1 MEIFMKKEK
10 IKRPKKNR
18 IRISGG
24 DRVYLFLVYLFLFT
38 FIICIIY
45 PLVYV
50 VSCSFSSPEA
60 LVQGRVTFFP
70 VDPGL
75 QGYQAVFNNTAV
87 WRGYFNTIIYTV
99 SGTIIG
105 TSVTLIAAY
114 VLSRKEFPMRKF
126 LTTFFMITMFIGGGT
141 IPMYLWLKNLH
152 MRDTIWAIILP
163 GAVSVWL
170 VIVGKTFIRSSI
182 PEELFEA
189 TCLDGGSY
197 IQFFTKV
204 VLPLSK
210 PIIAVIALNFALGL
224 WNSYYSALIYLNDAN
239 KYPLQIVLRDILIQ
253 NSMDMVSMVGTDVNS
268 QMHKQYL
275 SELLKYSLII
285 VSSLPLL
292 IVYPFLQKYF
302 IKGTMIGSV
311 KG

>member
-1 MEIFMKKEK
+1 MKENYNK
-10 IKRPKKNR
+10 IHKRNR
-18 IRISGG
+18 IKISGG
-24 DRVYLFLVYLFLFT
+24 DRVYLSLVYLFLT
-38 FIICIIY
+38 AFIICVFY

-60 LVQGRVTFFP
+60 LMQGRVVLLP

-75 QGYQAVFNNTAV
+75 QGYQAVFRNARV
-87 WRGYFNTIIYTV
+87 WRGYLNTFVYTGV
-99 SGTIIG
+99 GTVIG
-105 TSVTLIAAY
+105 TAVTLTAAY
-114 VLSRKEFPMRKF
+114 VLSRREFPMRKF
-126 LTTFFMITMFIGGGT
+126 LTTFFMVTMFIGGGT
-141 IPMYLWLKNLH
+141 IPMYLWIKDLH
-152 MRDTIWAIILP
+152 MRNTMWALVLP

-170 VIVGKTFIRSSI
+170 LIIGKTFIQSTI

-189 TCLDGGSY
+189 TSLDGGSY
-197 IQFFTKV
+197 MQYFTKV
-204 VLPLSK
+204 IMPLSK
-210 PIIAVIALNFALGL
+210 PIIAVIALNFTLGL
-224 WNSYYSALIYLNDAN
+224 WNSYYSALIYLSDAS

-253 NSMDMVSMVGTDVNS
+253 NNVNMSSMVGTDITS
-268 QMHKQYL
+268 QLHKQYL

-292 IVYPFLQKYF
+292 IVYPFLQKFF

>member
-1 MEIFMKKEK
+1 MKKDSV
-10 IKRPKKNR
+10 IKNKRNR
-18 IRISGG
+18 IKVSGG
-24 DRVYLFLVYLFLFT
+24 DKVYLFLVYLFLFA
-38 FIICIIY
+38 FIICIFY
-45 PLVYV
+45 PLIYV
-50 VSCSFSSPEA
+50 ISCSFSSPEA
-60 LVQGRVTFFP
+60 LVQGRVIFLP

-87 WRGYFNTIIYTV
+87 WRGYLNTIIYTV
-99 SGTIIG
+99 SGTLIG
-105 TSVTLIAAY
+105 TMVTLIAAY
-114 VLSRKEFPMRKF
+114 VLSRREFPMRKF
-126 LTTFFMITMFIGGGT
+126 LTTFFMITMFISGGT

-152 MRDTIWAIILP
+152 MRNTIWAIILP
-163 GAVSVWL
+163 GAVSVWML
-170 VIVGKTFIRSSI
+170 IIGKTFIRSSI

-189 TCLDGGSY
+189 TSLDGGSY
-197 IQFFTKV
+197 MQFFTKV
-204 VLPLSK
+204 ILPLSK
-210 PIIAVIALNFALGL
+210 PIIAVIALNFALGI
-224 WNSYYSALIYLNDAN
+224 WNSYYNALIYLNDAA

-253 NSMDMVSMVGTDVNS
+253 NSVDMVSMVGTDVNS

>member
-1 MEIFMKKEK
+1 MMGKNKKVHK
-10 IKRPKKNR
+10 QNR
-18 IRISGG
+18 IKISRG
-24 DRVYLFLVYLFLFT
+24 DRVYLCLVYLFLLAFT
-38 FIICIIY
+38 ICVLY

-60 LVQGRVTFFP
+60 LIQGRVFLLP

-75 QGYQAVFNNTAV
+75 QGYQAVFHNARV
-87 WRGYFNTIIYTV
+87 WRGYLNTIIYTGA
-99 SGTIIG
+99 GTVIG
-105 TSVTLIAAY
+105 TAVTLIASF

-126 LTTFFMITMFIGGGT
+126 LTTFFMVTMFIGGGT
-141 IPMYLWLKNLH
+141 IPMYLWLRDLH
-152 MRDTIWAIILP
+152 MRNTIWAIVLP

-170 VIVGKTFIRSSI
+170 VIVGKTFIQSTI

-189 TCLDGGSY
+189 TSLDGGSY
-197 IQFFTKV
+197 LQYFTKV
-204 VLPLSK
+204 VLALSK
-210 PIIAVIALNFALGL
+210 PIIAVMALNFALGI
-224 WNSYYSALIYLNDAN
+224 WNSYYSALIYLSDAA

-253 NSMDMVSMVGTDVNS
+253 NTVDLTSMVGTDINS
-268 QMHKQYL
+268 QLHQQYL

-292 IVYPFLQKYF
+292 IIYPFMQKYF
-302 IKGTMIGSV
+302 IKGVMIGSV